1 MGKNKT
7 GKRADIISDIKDNFL
22 NDTNYNLDNVK
33 KDLGLVKNFRF
44 SIKTSELYDYVNWI
58 IAIYF
63 LIAVVALV
71 PIVYKL
77 LPIPNWIWTEW
88 VQVCTQL
95 KKYPDAVNNI
105 RIVTDNER
113 LKRSEWNHKKQLE
126 NEVTKRNR

>member
-1 MGKNKT
+1 MALDWCYAVWQLPNTVRRMMQSSLNGY
-7 GKRADIISDIKDNFL
+7 ISRGEKEV
-22 NDTNYNLDNVK
+22 NVR
-33 KDLGLVKNFRF
+33 V
-44 SIKTSELYDYVNWI
+44 
-58 IAIYF
+58 
-63 LIAVVALV
+63 
-71 PIVYKL
+71 
-77 LPIPNWIWTEW
+77 IPNWIWTEW

>member
-1 MGKNKT
+1 MQYIIVSFIVLGILVGT
-7 GKRADIISDIKDNFL
+7 GLMLCCMAASTDREKDDAEQL
-22 NDTNYNLDNVK
+22 KWIHQLSEEKKEVNVR
-33 KDLGLVKNFRF
+33 V
-44 SIKTSELYDYVNWI
+44 
-58 IAIYF
+58 
-63 LIAVVALV
+63 
-71 PIVYKL
+71 
-77 LPIPNWIWTEW
+77 IPNRIWTEW

>member
-1 MGKNKT
+1 MQY
-7 GKRADIISDIKDNFL
+7 IIVSFIVLGIFVVTTMMLCGMANSTDHERDDAEQLKWIHQLSEEKKV
-22 NDTNYNLDNVK
+22 NVR
-33 KDLGLVKNFRF
+33 V
-44 SIKTSELYDYVNWI
+44 
-58 IAIYF
+58 
-63 LIAVVALV
+63 
-71 PIVYKL
+71 
-77 LPIPNWIWTEW
+77 IPNWIWTEW

>member
-1 MGKNKT
+1 MQY
-7 GKRADIISDIKDNFL
+7 IIVSFIVLGIFVVTTMMLCGMAYSTDREKDDAEQL
-22 NDTNYNLDNVK
+22 KWIHQLSEEKEVNVR
-33 KDLGLVKNFRF
+33 V
-44 SIKTSELYDYVNWI
+44 
-58 IAIYF
+58 
-63 LIAVVALV
+63 
-71 PIVYKL
+71 
-77 LPIPNWIWTEW
+77 IPNWIWTEW